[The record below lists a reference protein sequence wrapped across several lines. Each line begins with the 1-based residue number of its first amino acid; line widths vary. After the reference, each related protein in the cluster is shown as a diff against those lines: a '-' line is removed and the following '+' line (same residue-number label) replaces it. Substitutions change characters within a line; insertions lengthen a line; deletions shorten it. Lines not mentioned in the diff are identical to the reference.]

1 METGMMEL
9 AKLGMERGRKRSGR
23 KTMEDRQRTRLG
35 REKEKGRHLT
45 ISVGS
50 FESGSNLVSFASIT
64 SCLNSMP

>member
-9 AKLGMERGRKRSGR
+9 AKVGMERGRKRSGR

-35 REKEKGRHLT
+35 REKGRHLT